1 MRRFARSFV
10 AAPMM
15 TLTILLVV
23 PATAAEPPK
32 DPAAWTIFIA
42 NDNCPDYTW
51 GYTESQT
58 RKAFADVVKG
68 HLDEM
73 NRTDAHPPAE
83 RDCYNAAVTQEV
95 LCFVEHYPERK
106 DELIRRIKEGRLYV
120 SPYLCNSLWAFQGV
134 EGALRTFYPAR
145 RLEREWG
152 IKFESAHHIELP
164 SLPWGHATL
173 LAGCGIKH
181 LSLPYYAFDST
192 FGALKTPPIFW
203 HEGPDGSRVKV
214 VMDRYACGKA
224 SYMQGANVLNK
235 PDAVEREWL
244 AHYAGLGEAYP
255 LRAILASGTHG
266 DISPRSGD
274 QARGFAEKIIQYNA
288 RPGQHPKLINATF
301 PQFWQAVDEQEKK
314 SPWLP
319 TVRGDFGHSWDVWPV
334 SLAKYAA
341 AMREGE
347 RRLLTI
353 EALRSTA
360 VREQSS
366 NDFYPPRGE
375 PAEEYLIMLSDH
387 AWNGT
392 DERNQ
397 RHNAELRRDWSDK
410 ADKMITMS
418 HLFAYLNM
426 GFQGRD
432 DCLTLFNPLSIVR
445 RSLVQIGADRE
456 KPEVV
461 NRGEALATQYVQED
475 GRRVLCFVSPPTL
488 CFGFHRLVLAENK
501 MNEGTVRESP
511 TLRASPNEMECPFY
525 RLVVDPTTGG
535 LKSLV
540 HKASGT
546 ELAVPGKGRTLCQT
560 VYHDGKEHTL
570 ADCKTEVVAVGP
582 VLARL
587 RIGGTMAGIKVTN
600 FVTLYAELDQVDFD
614 VRIEKPVTTVQN
626 RLCQVFPLMRDD
638 ATLRIATTGAVI
650 RAKTQPQG
658 DLLPGADTRR
668 FAVQEFFDVSNDAI
682 GVTVAPW
689 DAFVLRTDLDT
700 LAMEALGN
708 DQNYKEVTKD
718 QNGETEFRFRYSL
731 QARAKGYDGP
741 SAVAFARG
749 ATTPLLPV
757 FGRLTKPK
765 TPWPLIAV
773 DPRRAIA
780 TCLKPAD
787 DPKEGGVI
795 LRLWETAGKTGPLT
809 IAVVGYK
816 RAIQTD
822 LLERD
827 GKELE
832 MGDRQITLDLRPHGF
847 AAIRL
852 LP

>member
-1 MRRFARSFV
+1 MHRCTCPFVVAFAAMWIAMFPDL
-10 AAPMM
+10 AP
-15 TLTILLVV
+15 
-23 PATAAEPPK
+23 AAEPPK
-32 DPAAWTIFIA
+32 DPAAWTIYIA

-73 NRTDAHPPAE
+73 NRTDAHPPTE
-83 RDCYNAAVTQEV
+83 RDCYNAAVTNEV
-95 LCFVEHYPERK
+95 LCFLEHYGERK
-106 DELIRRIKEGRLYV
+106 PELIRRIKEGRLYV

-152 IKFESAHHIELP
+152 IRFESAHHIELP

-181 LSLPYYAFDST
+181 LSLPYYGYDST
-192 FGALKTPPIFW
+192 FGGLKTPPIFW

-224 SYMQGANVLNK
+224 SYTQGANVLSK
-235 PDAVEREWL
+235 PNAIEREWL
-244 AHYAGLGEAYP
+244 AHYAGLGDAYP

-266 DISPRSGD
+266 DISPGSGN

-288 RPGQHPKLINATF
+288 RPGQHPKLVNATF
-301 PQFWQAVDEQEKK
+301 PQFWQAVDQQEQK
-314 SPWLP
+314 SPWMP

-341 AMREGE
+341 DMREGDRHFLASEAILSLTSHAHPEVVVFTKKDHHEAE
-347 RRLLTI
+347 RCL
-353 EALRSTA
+353 
-360 VREQSS
+360 V
-366 NDFYPPRGE
+366 
-375 PAEEYLIMLSDH
+375 MLSDH

-392 DERNQ
+392 NAANQ
-397 RHNAELRRDWSDK
+397 RHNAQLRKAWSFELQVAAIGQEASAVTAGTRSFRHLNACFNSLSAPRKGLAQFLAVAVVRDLWP
-410 ADKMITMS
+410 AC
-418 HLFAYLNM
+418 
-426 GFQGRD
+426 Q
-432 DCLTLFNPLSIVR
+432 IVE
-445 RSLVQIGADRE
+445 QDGE
-456 KPEVV
+456 KTVVCVSPEVPGFAFREV
-461 NRGEALATQYVQED
+461 DLSVRAAKES
-475 GRRVLCFVSPPTL
+475 RVS
-488 CFGFHRLVLAENK
+488 AA
-501 MNEGTVRESP
+501 
-511 TLRASPNEMECPFY
+511 TLRATPTELEGPFY
-525 RLVVDPTTGG
+525 RAVVDPATGG

-546 ELAVPGKGRTLCQT
+546 ELVVPDKGRTLCQT

-570 ADCKTEVVAVGP
+570 ADCKTEVVADGP

-600 FVTLYAELDQVDFD
+600 YVTLYAELDQVDFD

-626 RLCQVFPLMRDD
+626 RLCQMFPLVRDA
-638 ATLRIATTGAVI
+638 ATLRIATTGAII

-689 DAFVLRTDLDT
+689 DSFVLRTDLDT
-700 LAMEALGN
+700 LSMEALGN
-708 DQNYKEVTKD
+708 DQNYKEVCKD
-718 QNGETEFRFRYSL
+718 QNGETQFRFRYSL
-731 QARAKGYDGP
+731 QARPKGYDGP
-741 SAVAFARG
+741 SAMAFARS
-749 ATTPLLPV
+749 ATTPLIAIPGLFPD
-757 FGRLTKPK
+757 PK
-765 TPWPLIAV
+765 TPFPTITV

-787 DPKEGGVI
+787 DAKEGGVI

-809 IAVVGYK
+809 IAATGYK
-816 RAIQTD
+816 RAVQTD

-827 GKELE
+827 LKELT
-832 MGDRQITLDLRPHGF
+832 MADGRITLDIRPHGF
-847 AAIRL
+847 AAVRL
-852 LP
+852 VP